1 MSFTADVKKELVAR
15 GIKGGKS
22 PKAKR
27 AAFSAFIRT
36 SGTLGF
42 SDGAPAFFLVSET
55 ETVAEFFME
64 TFAEIFQAELLIT
77 RAAKDK
83 KNGRDK
89 LIMQCP
95 AFLTAA
101 ALKKLGITKSQ
112 GGFRDG
118 ILPSLVNEE
127 ESAIA
132 YIKGAFLGGGSCI
145 LPSGNGAGYHLEFVF
160 SEKKTAWDFCK
171 LLQDFELIAKL
182 VERKDT
188 FVAYIK
194 SKEMISDF
202 LSVIGAENSLKKFA
216 DFVEKRDEANRDN
229 RAKNCMAGNADKSAI
244 AAVKQVV
251 ALKKLEETK
260 FKDLSEE
267 LASVAR
273 ARLKN
278 PTMSLKELAK
288 LTGVSKSCL
297 NHRIRKLME
306 IAGEL

>member
-1 MSFTADVKKELVAR
+1 MNFTAQIKKELVSR
-15 GIKGGKS
+15 GLTQSLPVK
-22 PKAKR
+22 KA
-27 AAFSAFIRT
+27 ALSAFVRT
-36 SGTLGF
+36 SGTFGVL
-42 SDGAPAFFLVSET
+42 DGVPAFFLVSET
-55 ETVAEFFME
+55 ESVAEFFME
-64 TFAEIFQAELLIT
+64 TFLDVFEAELSVT
-77 RAAKDK
+77 SVAKDR

-95 AFLTAA
+95 KSVEAE
-101 ALKKLGITKSQ
+101 ALKKLAITNTK
-112 GGFRDG
+112 GAFRNG
-118 ILPSLVNEE
+118 ILPSLVNTEDKI
-127 ESAIA
+127 IA

-145 LPSGNGAGYHLEFVF
+145 VPSGNGAGYHLEFVF
-160 SEKKTAWDFCK
+160 SNKKTAWDFCG
-171 LLQDFELIAKL
+171 LLAEFELIAKL

-216 DFVEKRDEANRDN
+216 AFVEKRDESNRDN
-229 RAKNCMAGNADKSAI
+229 RARNCMSGNADKTAI

-251 ALKKLEETK
+251 ALKKLEETN

-267 LASVAR
+267 LAALAR

-278 PTMSLKELAK
+278 PTMSLQELAS

-297 NHRIRKLME
+297 NHRMRKLME
-306 IAGEL
+306 LAGEI